1 MSTFRICLAEG
12 ERRMKA
18 DFKAAD
24 EQFARKSAETWFAG
38 KNWQIIEIKRIS

>member
-1 MSTFRICLAEG
+1 MSVFRICLAEG

-24 EQFARKSAETWFAG
+24 EHFARKSAETWFASS
-38 KNWQIIEIKRIS
+38 NWQIIEIKRVS